1 MKTFLKKIFNYLN
14 IEIKRKEFDI
24 HQDGFISLKTD
35 REIKGYVLLGNI
47 IEPFLGEDGFTISN
61 THTHFYESVQIAK
74 TFKELGFCVD
84 VISYKNNKFIPERKY
99 DIYFASR
106 TNMQRIAELLPDDCI
121 KIVHLDMAH
130 WLFNNTAAMKRCLAI
145 QNRRKV
151 TLPLKSKIQ
160 EHNWA
165 IEYADYATI
174 KGNEFAQNTYKY
186 AKKPIFRTNIPTY
199 ATYQFPGNKDYNGC
213 RNNFVWFGSRGLI
226 HKGLDLV
233 LEAFAQMPEYNLTV
247 CGPIDG
253 EKEFVQAYYNEL
265 YRTKNINTI
274 GWVDVES
281 ENFTRV
287 MDNSI
292 ALVFPSCS
300 EGGGGSVA
308 TCMQTGI
315 IPIISYE
322 SAIDIS
328 DSYGILLKESSITEI
343 QDAVRNISRKSSDT
357 LKEMTYNSWKYARE
371 NHTREVFAEQLREVI
386 VHILN
391 TDSRIRNYKKS

>member
-1 MKTFLKKIFNYLN
+1 
-14 IEIKRKEFDI
+14 
-24 HQDGFISLKTD
+24 
-35 REIKGYVLLGNI
+35 
-47 IEPFLGEDGFTISN
+47 
-61 THTHFYESVQIAK
+61 
-74 TFKELGFCVD
+74 
-84 VISYKNNKFIPERKY
+84 
-99 DIYFASR
+99 
-106 TNMQRIAELLPDDCI
+106 MQRIAKLLPEDCI

-145 QNRRKV
+145 QNRRGV

-160 EHNWA
+160 EQNWA

-186 AKKPIFRTNIPTY
+186 ANKPIYRTNIPTY
-199 ATYQFPGNKDYNGC
+199 ATYRFPEDKDYKTC

-247 CGPIDG
+247 CGPIED
-253 EKEFVQAYYNEL
+253 EKEFKQAYYNEL
-265 YRTKNINTI
+265 YRTENIKTI
-274 GWVDVES
+274 GWIDIEG
-281 ENFTRV
+281 EKFTQI

-308 TCMQTGI
+308 TCMQAGI

-328 DSYGILLKESSITEI
+328 DSYGILLRESSIIEI
-343 QDAVRNISRKSSDT
+343 QNAVREISSKSSDT
-357 LKEMTYNSWKYARE
+357 LRDMTYNAWRYARE
-371 NHTREVFAEQLREVI
+371 NHTREVFAKQLKEVI
-386 VHILN
+386 LHIIN
-391 TDSRIRNYKKS
+391 TDTRVRIPQ